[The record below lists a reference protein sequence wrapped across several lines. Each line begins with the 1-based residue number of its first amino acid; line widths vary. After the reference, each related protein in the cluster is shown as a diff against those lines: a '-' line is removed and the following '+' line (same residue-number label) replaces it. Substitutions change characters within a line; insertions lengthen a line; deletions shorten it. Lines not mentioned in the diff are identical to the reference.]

1 MLFRSLNRVERYR
14 DGTGQRLGQAMFNIL
29 EDQDQQLADRIRST
43 DADPYYSNDRI
54 PKFLE
59 ILHDDGFITFDD

>member
-1 MLFRSLNRVERYR
+1 MLFRS
-14 DGTGQRLGQAMFNIL
+14 NIL
-29 EDQDQQLADRIRST
+29 EDQDQQLADKVRAT
-43 DADPYYSNDRI
+43 DADPYYFNDRI